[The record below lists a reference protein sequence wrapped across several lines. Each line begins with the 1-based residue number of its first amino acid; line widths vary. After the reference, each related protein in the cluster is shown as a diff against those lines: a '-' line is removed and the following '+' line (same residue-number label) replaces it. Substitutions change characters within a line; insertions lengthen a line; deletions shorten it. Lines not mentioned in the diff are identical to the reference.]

1 MLSTL
6 AIKVEPCALCS
17 YYVLLQNIKMISSS
31 ILPFYLKKKMSK
43 LLTCSQSFKLQI
55 FDSLT
60 PKSQRNFNTQFIL
73 SLWKFKL
80 KKKPNLIYTRHPWMR
95 LQNQLLDSKFT
106 HSQKKNLW
114 HRVKSYV
121 YTIWLRDCRSPTSA
135 TSSSFGV
142 WVVVVGKGAAGS
154 SCHPQHC
161 QLYMC
166 LLFCC
171 GITSLDTPS
180 QSKYLH
186 SN

>member
-1 MLSTL
+1 MNEITKSVVGF
-6 AIKVEPCALCS
+6 KV
-17 YYVLLQNIKMISSS
+17 YT
-31 ILPFYLKKKMSK
+31 F
-43 LLTCSQSFKLQI
+43 T
-55 FDSLT
+55 
-60 PKSQRNFNTQFIL
+60 
-73 SLWKFKL
+73 
-80 KKKPNLIYTRHPWMR
+80 KKKPLTQSKKLCIYY
-95 LQNQLLDSKFT
+95 LVAGL
-106 HSQKKNLW
+106 
-114 HRVKSYV
+114 
-121 YTIWLRDCRSPTSA
+121 PTSA